1 MERPGES
8 SIEVLDRLRP
18 VLLAVFRAF
27 QISEEKARE
36 IVEEAGAKL
45 ASKRRKPQD
54 PDAWLLRT
62 VIEQCR
68 RAREEAALEDPSD

>member
-1 MERPGES
+1 MEPPSES

-18 VLLAVFRAF
+18 ILLAVFRAYR
-27 QISEEKARE
+27 ISEEKARE
-36 IVEEAGAKL
+36 IIEEAGKNL
-45 ASKRRKPQD
+45 ASQRCKPQD

-68 RAREEAALEDPSD
+68 RAQEEAALEDPSE

>member
-1 MERPGES
+1 MEPPSES

-18 VLLAVFRAF
+18 VLLAVFRAYR
-27 QISEEKARE
+27 ISEEKARE
-36 IVEEAGAKL
+36 IVTEAGWSL
-45 ASKRRKPQD
+45 ATQRRKPRD

-68 RAREEAALEDPSD
+68 EAQEAALEDPSD

>member
-1 MERPGES
+1 MERPSES
-8 SIEVLDRLRP
+8 SIEVLDRLQP
-18 VLLAVFRAF
+18 VLLAVFRSF

-36 IVEEAGAKL
+36 IVAEAGKNL
-45 ASKRRKPQD
+45 ASKRRKPRD

-68 RAREEAALEDPSD
+68 RAREEAALEDPSE

>member
-8 SIEVLDRLRP
+8 STEVLDRLRP

-36 IVEEAGAKL
+36 IVEETGKKL
-45 ASKRRKPQD
+45 ASQRRKPQD

-62 VIEQCR
+62 VIEKCR
-68 RAREEAALEDPSD
+68 RAREEAALEDPSE

>member
-18 VLLAVFRAF
+18 VLLAVFRSF

-36 IVEEAGAKL
+36 IVEEAGVKL
-45 ASKRRKPQD
+45 ASQRRKPQD

>member
-1 MERPGES
+1 MEPPSES

-18 VLLAVFRAF
+18 VLLAVFQAYR
-27 QISEEKARE
+27 ISEEKARE
-36 IVEEAGAKL
+36 IIAEAGKDL
-45 ASKRRKPQD
+45 ASKKRKPQD

-68 RAREEAALEDPSD
+68 EAQEEAALEDPSD